1 MRWRVDLMSQRPRN
15 GAVPAARGGG
25 CGGGGASRQ
34 AVSDEVAV
42 HVETSNTPEP
52 TTG

>member
-15 GAVPAARGGG
+15 GAVPAAGGVWG
-25 CGGGGASRQ
+25 WGWGASRQ